1 MFSKTQCRATVG
13 DVAQGDAET
22 CHVAVTL
29 DSLQRIFHSVIGS
42 HHMYARRSTVVCLNL
57 PKCRHAAFMPQ
68 FSLFRFVNIHL
79 CLFSLK
85 KYGGR
90 DL

>member
-13 DVAQGDAET
+13 DVAQGNAET

-29 DSLQRIFHSVIGS
+29 YSLQRIFYSVIGG
-42 HHMYARRSTVVCLNL
+42 HHLYARRSTVVCLNL
-57 PKCRHAAFMPQ
+57 PKCRYTAFVPQ

-79 CLFSLK
+79 FLFILK

-90 DL
+90 YL

>member
-22 CHVAVTL
+22 FHVAVTL
-29 DSLQRIFHSVIGS
+29 DSLQRIFHSVLGS
-42 HHMYARRSTVVCLNL
+42 HRLYARRSTVVCLNL
-57 PKCRHAAFMPQ
+57 PKCRYTAFMSQ
-68 FSLFRFVNIHL
+68 FFLFRFVNIHL

-90 DL
+90 YL

>member
-22 CHVAVTL
+22 FHVAVTL

-42 HHMYARRSTVVCLNL
+42 HHLYARRSTVVCLNL
-57 PKCRHAAFMPQ
+57 RNAGT
-68 FSLFRFVNIHL
+68 RRL
-79 CLFSLK
+79 CLSFPFFVL
-85 KYGGR
+85 
-90 DL
+90 

>member
-22 CHVAVTL
+22 FHVAVTL

-42 HHMYARRSTVVCLNL
+42 TICMHVGPQSFSSICRNAGTRR
-57 PKCRHAAFMPQ
+57 
-68 FSLFRFVNIHL
+68 L
-79 CLFSLK
+79 CLSFPFFVL
-85 KYGGR
+85 
-90 DL
+90 

>member
-22 CHVAVTL
+22 FHVAVTL
-29 DSLQRIFHSVIGS
+29 DSLQRIFHSVLGS
-42 HHMYARRSTVVCLNL
+42 HRLYARRSTVVCLNL
-57 PKCRHAAFMPQ
+57 PKCRYTAFVPQ
-68 FSLFRFVNIHL
+68 FSLFVNIHL
-79 CLFSLK
+79 FLFILK

-90 DL
+90 YL